1 MEYLPSELK
10 NILTKIQLIDGFK
23 ATNDPI
29 YLSPLYVIIQSPNI
43 ETLTETKE
51 KEYFSFQ

>member
-43 ETLTETKE
+43 ETLTETK
-51 KEYFSFQ
+51 